1 MLSSICPNI
10 EVVFHFLKIEL
21 VFNFPK
27 IEVVFHFQKD
37 WGRLPFSNKLRS
49 SSISKKIEV
58 IFRFESYFTPVWL
71 LGQVLLISSYFT
83 TSPGGRPGGRAAGRA
98 AGRMLDIA
106 KLKLNSASLVE
117 LGLGPSLAKWY
128 FPSQV
133 AVVIYMVIWPWQI
146 PLKVISYALTWTYL
160 KLKVE
165 SLHCKTFGFSDYKMV
180 RENEDVLK
188 NYTPPSVKYSQILSG
203 LKHKLSDIFSE
214 LAFLTK
220 PGNLELQF
228 HHF

>member
-1 MLSSICPNI
+1 MIQIVTFHLKRNWCCLPLETFLRFTFICQLVSFPEYWGSLPFSKYWCLLPYYKRLRSSSIFEKND
-10 EVVFHFLKIEL
+10 VAFH
-21 VFNFPK
+21 FPK
-27 IEVVFHFQKD
+27 IEVVYHLQRNL
-37 WGRLPFSNKLRS
+37 RLSSNLGLIPLLYGSLVKFCS
-49 SSISKKIEV
+49 FPAIS
-58 IFRFESYFTPVWL
+58 L
-71 LGQVLLISSYFT
+71 LVRT
-83 TSPGGRPGGRAAGRA
+83 GGWA

-165 SLHCKTFGFSDYKMV
+165 SLHCKTFGF
-180 RENEDVLK
+180 
-188 NYTPPSVKYSQILSG
+188 
-203 LKHKLSDIFSE
+203 
-214 LAFLTK
+214 
-220 PGNLELQF
+220 NLMS
-228 HHF
+228 